1 MIKGR
6 CKARIAFILL
16 FIICVFPCAAAKKKK
31 VNKSTSSSSSDSTAV
46 TINTPKSAN
55 YVYFV
60 SLSEDVLA
68 RFENGSPDSIRTAVA
83 QIRKSASEYKEDE
96 KVILSVARSIMEI
109 AWSGE
114 RITWDS
120 PVITTKNS
128 YTGAIESVKNG
139 IYDTSTG
146 KKDFLS
152 TVLPSL
158 LVVAS
163 PLHNDYYDK
172 AYADLTQALKLRP
185 KSVLANYLMGKL
197 LIKMNHYKEAISYLK
212 VANSDATNCF
222 QISYALSE
230 SYLKSQDFS
239 AARMSAELLLD
250 RYPQNLDVLKLCS
263 ETSFLQ
269 QDYTSAEEYVARV
282 LQQEPEN
289 MQYILFRVK
298 ILLEKKE
305 YIKAASL
312 LDVYSRTDS
321 SSRDYLLLRA
331 KLQHYWN
338 RNNTASLATIEEAL
352 SRYPADD
359 EILSFASQIA
369 SITGGRVAG
378 KSAGE
383 LAEEIIAKD
392 PENVS
397 ALQINLNDLV
407 KNAKWQEAYEAAN
420 HLLTLLPES
429 EELKFS
435 YINICLSLKKNDEA
449 WNTAHELYLKNSQS
463 DSIVQQY
470 IKVLVSLGKM
480 TEAKSLIEGL
490 LPSAN
495 SKMKSFL
502 YYENS
507 FVVTSDDDI
516 LNALRSSLTSNPRNS
531 DSLFRLY
538 TFYYEKKEYRKA
550 QYYLKQVVALN
561 PNDETYLQL
570 NNELESLIKR

>member
-1 MIKGR
+1 MSNR
-6 CKARIAFILL
+6 RNRTRIAVLL
-16 FIICVFPCAAAKKKK
+16 LLIVCVFPCNAAKKKK
-31 VNKSTSSSSSDSTAV
+31 SKAASSDSSAV
-46 TINTPKSAN
+46 TLSAPKSAN

-60 SLSEDVLA
+60 SLSEEVLSK
-68 RFENGSPDSIRTAVA
+68 FENGSPDSIRAAVA
-83 QIRKSASEYKEDE
+83 QIRKSAIEYKEDE

-109 AWSGE
+109 AWTGE
-114 RITWDS
+114 RITWDA
-120 PVITTKNS
+120 PVVTTKNS

-139 IYDTSTG
+139 IYDVSTG
-146 KKDFLS
+146 QKDFLS

-163 PLHNDYYDK
+163 PLHNDYFDK
-172 AYADLTQALKLRP
+172 SYQDLKKSLDMRP

-197 LIKMNHYKEAISYLK
+197 LCKMNRYKEAITYLK
-212 VANSDATNCF
+212 VANTDAPNCF

-230 SYLKSQDFS
+230 SYLKSQDYS

-250 RYPQNLDVLKLCS
+250 RYPQNLEVLKLCA

-269 QDYTSAEEYVARV
+269 QDYTSCEEYVARV

-338 RNNTASLATIEEAL
+338 RNNTASLATIEEAI
-352 SRYPADD
+352 SRYPDD
-359 EILSFASQIA
+359 GEILSFASQIA
-369 SITGGRVAG
+369 SITGGKVAG
-378 KSAGE
+378 KTAGE
-383 LAEEIIAKD
+383 LAAKIIEKD

-397 ALQINLNDLV
+397 ALQINLNDLI
-407 KNAKWQEAYEAAN
+407 KNGKWQEAYSAAS
-420 HLLTLLPES
+420 HLLSLLPES
-429 EELKFS
+429 EDLQFS
-435 YINICLSLKKNDEA
+435 YINICLALKKNDEA
-449 WNTAHELYLKNSQS
+449 WNIAHNLYLRNSQS
-463 DSIVQQY
+463 DTVVQQY
-470 IKVLVSLGKM
+470 IKVLIALGN
-480 TEAKSLIEGL
+480 TSEAKSLIDGL

-495 SKMKSFL
+495 SKMRSFL
-502 YYENS
+502 YYETS

-538 TFYYEKKEYRKA
+538 EFYYQKKEYRKA

-561 PNDETYLQL
+561 PNNEIYLQL
-570 NNELESLIKR
+570 NSELENLIKR